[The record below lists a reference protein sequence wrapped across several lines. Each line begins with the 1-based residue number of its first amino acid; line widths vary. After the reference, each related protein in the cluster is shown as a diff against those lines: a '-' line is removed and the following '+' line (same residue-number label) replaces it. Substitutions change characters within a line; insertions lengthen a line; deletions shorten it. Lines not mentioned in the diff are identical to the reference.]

1 MTGDPPMCELDS
13 DASDNRPMLQ
23 MPLNVSQGR
32 DMVAR
37 LEVPNR
43 STYSASPYGMPHCV
57 PQLDRFQYLANL
69 ETNLQSLP
77 PPGMISGSNSHGSSP
92 VSPFTPTPE
101 GGVERQQYQ
110 GTIYAGGNM
119 SPQSLISPSN
129 SQYSVHG
136 LGPDSKPSY
145 PSLSILDS
153 PVGSFGGSSTTNTP
167 ITTHEPFQTQ
177 ITTYFPPS
185 SSSSAQNLNTYQ
197 MANYDPF
204 ANQQAN
210 VQVEVW
216 QSFEDLSPNAL
227 NDQNSGW
234 YNRPNLGA
242 NTLNRNIPYEAHGIH
257 EMAANTHDDHESHTH
272 ANSHS
277 HLPEVYNEGSP
288 QHASSNTKKS
298 GNYPPVACDVCG
310 TQFNGQ
316 YRNGNLRRHTR
327 VLHNVVKAMDNAC
340 RVCKRVYN
348 RKDATKKHEW
358 KKHRLLD
365 AKPTKRRD

>member
-1 MTGDPPMCELDS
+1 MCELDS
-13 DASDNRPMLQ
+13 DASENRPMQ
-23 MPLNVSQGR
+23 HIPLNASQGR

-43 STYSASPYGMPHCV
+43 SMYSASTYGMPHPV

-110 GTIYAGGNM
+110 GPIYAGGNM

-129 SQYSVHG
+129 SQYSMHG
-136 LGPDSKPSY
+136 LGPDSKASY

-153 PVGSFGGSSTTNTP
+153 PVGSFGGSSTTHTP
-167 ITTHEPFQTQ
+167 ITAHESFQTQ
-177 ITTYFPPS
+177 ISTYFPPS
-185 SSSSAQNLNTYQ
+185 SSSSAQNPSTFQ
-197 MANYDPF
+197 MATYDPF

-210 VQVEVW
+210 VQVGMVW
-216 QSFEDLSPNAL
+216 QSFEDVSPNAL
-227 NDQNSGW
+227 NDQDSGW

-242 NTLNRNIPYEAHGIH
+242 NTLNQTIPEEAHRIY
-257 EMAANTHDDHESHTH
+257 EMATHTHEDLEPHTH

-277 HLPEVYNEGSP
+277 HLPGVHNEGSP
-288 QHASSNTKKS
+288 QHVSPSTKKS

-316 YRNGNLRRHTR
+316 Y
-327 VLHNVVKAMDNAC
+327 V
-340 RVCKRVYN
+340 
-348 RKDATKKHEW
+348 
-358 KKHRLLD
+358 
-365 AKPTKRRD
+365 